1 MSKSIDNK
9 VVSMEFDN
17 SKFEKPAKE
26 SISTLDK
33 LKEALHFKNVEQGFE
48 AMNTAVK
55 KVTFDPLAKGLDTV
69 YAKFTFFERF
79 TIQLYD
85 RLANKI
91 IDTGKLIARETF
103 TTPISSGKSEYEEKM
118 GSVQTIMASTGES
131 LETVNK
137 YLNELNKYSDDTIYS
152 FRDMTTNIGKFTNAG
167 VKLEDAVAAIKGV
180 SNEAARSGAN
190 ANEASRAMYN
200 FAQALSIG
208 SVKLI
213 DWKSI
218 ENANMATVE
227 FKNELLKTAE
237 AFGTVTKT
245 SEGMYKTMKGHAVSA
260 TKGFSDTLS
269 DAWLTSEVLIETLKK
284 YSDET
289 TDIGKASTAAATE
302 LKTFTMLMDT
312 LKEALQ
318 SGWAESWE
326 YIFGDFE
333 KAKKLWTDL
342 SNVLGGLID
351 RMSTTRNAILKVWN
365 EIGGRDAMLKSFSNM
380 WKALTSIL
388 GAVRDGFRTVF
399 PPKTGEDLANL
410 TKRFER
416 FTRTLKPTPETI
428 DKLRRT
434 FAGLFS
440 ALAIVGDAFRAFA
453 SVILPLARKALGFIT
468 GELLGGTRSLGN
480 WVINLRE
487 SIKEGRVF
495 ERVFGKVGSVL
506 SWVGSRLKAA
516 FLAIKGIILA
526 FKNGGLKAG
535 FGAIKDAFLDLFSYI
550 WDFIKKHNPIM
561 FVKDLGVK
569 IGEAIYDWPVGK
581 AIVDFIKSI
590 RDAIVNSPVWKFC
603 VGVIQDFV
611 DGVQYVIN
619 KFRGIDTSA
628 TNEFSEKVEEGF
640 HPLVAIKN
648 FFITIWNGIKAVW
661 EKIGPMIKSFGSAI
675 ATAFK
680 NLYNDIRGV
689 VNRSDMA
696 DAGVFGAG
704 TGLGLMLVSIAK
716 FVHELSSTTK
726 NASSTVKNLKK
737 LTNGLLELFRAFRLK
752 AYAAAIKDTAISIG
766 ILAASLFVLS
776 ALPAG
781 PLAQATGAI
790 LMLFTALTRIMKEM
804 SALNSVAGGI
814 GKSGILMTFG
824 IQLAFMAAA
833 IVALVAAMVV
843 LALVPYEGV
852 LKGLAVL
859 VLLMRSITSEVK
871 KIAETTGSSKAAGIL
886 LAFAAF
892 IQLLILPL
900 TLLSIVAYFNFEGL
914 WKAAAVLIA
923 FITVMSKVIGGL
935 AKAASKWG
943 ANTVKIGGVLLGI
956 GALLVLITKVL
967 MVLSAEIAIL
977 AAAGDGG
984 ALSFSMALDAIAL
997 IFGLIIAFIV
1007 VLIAE
1012 MALVKTHV
1020 GRLGGLDTLGIT
1032 APLLAALAGISV
1044 FILAVATAVTA
1055 LTAAAK
1061 IMGVKEMKEMLT
1073 YVGVLTRL
1081 IGFIAIVITGVSKAS
1096 TKIKGEAT
1104 ATIKGNKLSISLF
1117 PKIVSYVLAAAV
1129 MVVAVAAAAKIISG
1143 VDAGDVWA
1151 AVGVM
1156 TAVFALIAGIGALSA
1171 VKGGFGERFSK
1182 GLATAGKAM
1191 SGFGKVILAFI
1202 VVIGLFLVAMALF
1215 LKNSDESFDSF
1226 AKMIESHKD
1235 QIIDVVTDLIEIALT
1250 AALRSVFTALQTL
1263 SVETIK
1269 GLISVIDTLI
1279 EEGPELVARLLI
1291 LVGVILD
1298 GIIDK
1303 APEIT
1308 EKLVQAII
1316 AVLHGLGK
1324 AIYDHSTEIVD
1335 AIDKV
1340 IEAVTAV
1347 WVKGIGKLFGIA
1359 SKDLD
1364 TASEA
1369 VMGIAKPLTLVGT
1382 GLFAAMTS
1390 FNKVG
1395 TGVKTFTGLITG
1407 LRDKLGGI
1415 SDGVS
1420 GFIGGIGKYFKGLNN
1435 RIKASRIETEKL
1447 YTAVDKVMTGDGSN
1461 SFIMKNGKEWAFSGY
1476 IYKETGNLA
1485 TFAKQTAKKTVKDL
1499 GKIVS
1504 AHPILTAIVATTA
1517 VAKGLAAMIDS
1528 ATDKIKVIEEIDT
1541 KASLAAQTAR
1551 EAAEGYEKLISKR
1564 KESYDSIQSEHEIG
1578 ELYLE
1583 QLRNCVDSQGKI
1595 IKGKEDEFNVL
1606 KKSIAPYMKIIL
1618 DETTDRVI
1626 AEDEYGKQLD
1636 ITSSKL
1642 DELYK
1647 RQALQKKLQA
1657 AMSASEEAYAKIKSG
1672 ELDEEINKSKA
1683 AMEAAKQ
1690 EKILINEAYR
1700 DVEGAEDAYLSV
1712 GELLKLKGLTDDE
1725 LRSALYKTSASEFVG
1740 SLDDVRYAINTASAS
1755 IDVFSNAYDDAISN
1769 KKKHEAL
1776 ANTFEIASKAMSGTV
1791 EEMQTALDIIN
1802 SDVITKEAGATV
1814 SEIKNQILN
1823 TTEDIKNAILNNN
1836 LTDELKRKY
1845 TNTLNALLIEAE
1857 KFGPDFDKAFLEG
1870 FGYSGGGG
1878 STFIDLLLNDPE
1890 VRAKRRIYDIA
1901 KQYGIADV
1909 DGLINGISE
1918 EKGKLFAEWDDLTG
1932 RMIDNYIKVH
1942 KIRSPSKVFKQ
1953 FGIYDVMG
1961 LIQGVTSKEDA
1972 LNNTY
1977 SAMAASNIAAY
1988 TAAMSKEQSSI
1999 PFTPVL
2005 NTSGIQ
2011 NGTRILQGQL
2021 SGLTTNPIGATL
2033 TSRLAASVD
2042 TSQIDT
2048 DNSRIVS
2055 SLADLKTELYELGEK
2070 MANLQVVMDT
2080 GATVGALAPGMDM
2093 ELGRRTVRKQRGV

>member
-33 LKEALHFKNVEQGFE
+33 LKEALHFKNVESGFE
-48 AMNTAVK
+48 AMNHAIK
-55 KVTFDPLAKGLDTV
+55 KVTFDPLAKGIDTV

-91 IDTGKLIARETF
+91 IDTGKLIAKETF
-103 TTPISSGKSEYEEKM
+103 TAPISSGKSEYEEKM
-118 GSVQTIMASTGES
+118 GSIQTIMASTGES

-152 FRDMTTNIGKFTNAG
+152 FRDMTNNIGKFTNAG

-180 SNEAARSGAN
+180 SNEAALSGAN

-200 FAQALSIG
+200 FAQALSTG

-227 FKNELLKTAE
+227 FKKQLLETA
-237 AFGTVTKT
+237 ADVGTLTKT
-245 SEGMYKTMKGHAVSA
+245 SEDLYKTQNGHLTGAMHDFNGQL
-260 TKGFSDTLS
+260 KDE
-269 DAWLTSEVLIETLKK
+269 WLTSEVLIKTLKK
-284 YSDET
+284 YADTKE
-289 TDIGKASTAAATE
+289 DVGKRATAAATE
-302 LKTFTMLMDT
+302 VKTFSMMMDT

-326 YIFGDFE
+326 HIFGDFE
-333 KAKKLWTDL
+333 KAKQLWTDL
-342 SNVLGGLID
+342 SRVLGGLID
-351 RMSTTRNAILKVWN
+351 RMSTARNTMLKFWN
-365 EIGGRDAMLKSFSNM
+365 ENGGRIALIDGIKNA

-399 PPKTGEDLANL
+399 PPMTGLKLVDL
-410 TKRFER
+410 TKRFEA
-416 FTRTLKPTPETI
+416 FTAKLRPTPVTI
-428 DKLRRT
+428 DKVRRT

-440 ALAIVGDAFRAFA
+440 VIGIVIDGF
-453 SVILPLARKALGFIT
+453 KALYNVLMPLVGKAFKFIT
-468 GELLGGTRSLGN
+468 GELLSGTRSLGD
-480 WVINLRE
+480 WLFNLRE
-487 SIKEGRVF
+487 TIKEGRVF
-495 ERVFGKVGSVL
+495 ETVFGKVGSVL
-506 SWVGSRLKAA
+506 AWLGSKLKAV
-516 FLAIKGIILA
+516 FLAVKDIVLA
-526 FKNGGLKAG
+526 FKNGGLKEG
-535 FGAIKDAFLDLFSYI
+535 FGAIRDAFMNLFSSI
-550 WDFIKKHNPIM
+550 WDFLKKHNPIEW
-561 FVKDLGVK
+561 VKELGVK
-569 IGEAIYDWPVGK
+569 IAEAIYDWPVGR
-581 AIVDFIKSI
+581 AIVDFVKKVK
-590 RDAIVNSPVWKFC
+590 DAIVNSPVWKFC

-611 DGVQYVIN
+611 DGVQFVIN

-628 TNEFSEKVEEGF
+628 TDEFSEKVEEGF

-648 FFITIWNGIKAVW
+648 FFITIWNGILKVW
-661 EKIGPMIKSFGSAI
+661 EKIGPMMKSFGSAI

-704 TGLGLMLVSIAK
+704 TGLGLMLISIAK

-737 LTNGLLELFRAFRLK
+737 LTNGLLDLFRAFRLK

-804 SALNSVAGGI
+804 SALNSVSGGL

-833 IVALVAAMVV
+833 ILALVAAMVV
-843 LALVPYEGV
+843 LALIPYEGV

-859 VLLMRSITSEVK
+859 VLLMRSITSEIK

-892 IQLLILPL
+892 IQLLIVPL

-956 GALLVLITKVL
+956 GVLLVLITKVL
-967 MVLSAEIAIL
+967 MVLSAEIAL
-977 AAAGDGG
+977 LTAVGDDG
-984 ALSFSMALDAIAL
+984 ALSFSMALDAIAI
-997 IFGLIIAFIV
+997 IFGLIITFIV

-1012 MALVKTHV
+1012 MALVKKYV
-1020 GRLGGLDTLGIT
+1020 GRIGGLDSLGIT
-1032 APLLAALAGISV
+1032 APLLAALAGMAV
-1044 FILAVATAVTA
+1044 VILAITAAVTV

-1061 IMGVKEMKEMLT
+1061 FMGVKEMKETLT
-1073 YVGVLTRL
+1073 YIGVLTGL
-1081 IGFIAIVITGVSKAS
+1081 IGLIAIAITGVSKAS
-1096 TKIKGEAT
+1096 TKINGEAT
-1104 ATIKGNKLSISLF
+1104 ATFKNNKLSISLF

-1129 MVVAVAAAAKIISG
+1129 MVVAVAAAAKIING

-1156 TAVFALIAGIGALSA
+1156 TAVFALIAGIGVLSA

-1191 SGFGKVILAFI
+1191 SGFGKIILAFI
-1202 VVIGLFLVAMALF
+1202 VIIGLFLVAMALF
-1215 LKNSDESFDSF
+1215 LKNSDESLDSF

-1235 QIIDVVTDLIEIALT
+1235 QIINVVTDLIEIALT

-1340 IEAVTAV
+1340 IEAITAV

-1407 LRDKLGGI
+1407 LKDKLGGI

-1435 RIKASRIETEKL
+1435 RIKASRIESEKL

-1485 TFAKQTAKKTVKDL
+1485 TYAKQTAKKTVKDL

-1504 AHPILTAIVATTA
+1504 AHPILTAIVAATA
-1517 VAKGLAAMIDS
+1517 AGKALAAVIDS
-1528 ATDKIKVIEEIDT
+1528 ATEKIEVISNADKI
-1541 KASLAAQTAR
+1541 ASAAAQKTR
-1551 EAAEGYEKLISKR
+1551 EMEKEYNEFVSKR
-1564 KESYDSIQSEHEIG
+1564 EESYKTTQSEYELG
-1578 ELYLE
+1578 KLYLE
-1583 QLRNCVDSQGKI
+1583 QLRDCVNDQGELIDGKKI
-1595 IKGKEDEFNVL
+1595 EFNIL
-1606 KKSIAPYMKIIL
+1606 KDKIAPYMQIIL
-1618 DETTDRVI
+1618 DETTNRVT
-1626 AEDEYGKQLD
+1626 AEDEYGQQLD
-1636 ITSSKL
+1636 ITSEKL
-1642 DELYK
+1642 DSVYK
-1647 RQALQKKLQA
+1647 KMMLQKQLQK
-1657 AMSASEEAYAKIKSG
+1657 AMEASEEAYTKVH
-1672 ELDEEINKSKA
+1672 N
-1683 AMEAAKQ
+1683 
-1690 EKILINEAYR
+1690 
-1700 DVEGAEDAYLSV
+1700 
-1712 GELLKLKGLTDDE
+1712 
-1725 LRSALYKTSASEFVG
+1725 G
-1740 SLDDVRYAINTASAS
+1740 SLDEAVNKAYEELQVAKNTKILVNKSFPDNENLYLTAGELSTLAAKSNEEIWNFFKQKGIDGWIGQNLVDAKEAIQDANGMMANVT
-1755 IDVFSNAYDDAISN
+1755 NAYDNAVTN
-1769 KKKHEAL
+1769 RKKYTAMSQNWEVA
-1776 ANTFEIASKAMSGTV
+1776 AKAVSGTV
-1791 EEMQTALDIIN
+1791 EEMEAALDIIN
-1802 SDVITKEAGATV
+1802 SDVYTSKADATLADV
-1814 SEIKNQILN
+1814 EQQIDQTVRNIKTSILN
-1823 TTEDIKNAILNNN
+1823 DNFTDALRKKYTTEL
-1836 LTDELKRKY
+1836 
-1845 TNTLNALLIEAE
+1845 
-1857 KFGPDFDKAFLEG
+1857 
-1870 FGYSGGGG
+1870 
-1878 STFIDLLLNDPE
+1878 DLLLNDAEKLGADFGDYFFKGIEYAGGSAEDFVLKILNDPE
-1890 VRAKRRIYDIA
+1890 LNAKSRIKKIA

-1988 TAAMSKEQSSI
+1988 TAAMSSNHSSFA
-1999 PFTPVL
+1999 FTPMI
-2005 NTSGIQ
+2005 NSSGIQ
-2011 NGTRILQGQL
+2011 NGTAAIQSQL
-2021 SGLTTNPIGATL
+2021 NSLSATPLGATL
-2033 TSRLAASVD
+2033 TSQLAASVD
-2042 TSQIDT
+2042 TSQIDS
-2048 DNSRIVS
+2048 DNSKI
-2055 SLADLKTELYELGEK
+2055 LKALTDLLGGVGDLGTR
-2070 MANLQVVMDT
+2070 MANLQIVMDT
-2080 GATVGALAPGMDM
+2080 GATVGALAPGMDL
-2093 ELGRRTVRKQRGV
+2093 ELGRRAVRKGRGV